1 KKMNEGVALKK
12 RTSDLIF
19 IVTLLAIIT
28 ATGAAVLL
36 CPTKSFSERE
46 NRSLQKLPS
55 LSWRSVLSRDFSRL
69 LGDFYSDQLPFREEL
84 GTIYSI
90 SELSLGK
97 RECNGV
103 FVGEGGVLVDLA
115 KKQSQDREI
124 LNVNLSSAKALQ
136 GRNGAVCF
144 WVPRSSDAFG
154 ERLPDALRELSS
166 KDVESVDCQLTER
179 MISEIS
185 RCKTPEEHYYRTD
198 HHWTTKGAYT
208 AYLLLSKELGYVP
221 YDESFFRVETVA
233 TDFLGTSFSK
243 SALPESAT
251 EPDRILLYRYNG
263 DGDVS
268 VTDRSS
274 EAKVRGL
281 YDLSALN
288 GYDKYRVFLGG
299 NYPHLSVS
307 LPTRSDEG
315 REKLLLLKDSFANS
329 LIPFLAL
336 HFDIEAVDPRYATVA
351 EMKALCESERFDKTL
366 VLCSLDTIL
375 NERSVGRFLDVIG

>member
-1 KKMNEGVALKK
+1 MKAVKKS
-12 RTSDLIF
+12 SDIIFLLLIF
-19 IVTLLAIIT
+19 IMIFGMGTAILLK
-28 ATGAAVLL
+28 
-36 CPTKSFSERE
+36 PQKSFSERE

-55 LSWRSVLSRDFSRL
+55 LSWRSVLSGDFSRL

-208 AYLLLSKELGYVP
+208 AYLLLSKELGYEP

-233 TDFLGTSFSK
+233 TNFLGTSFQ
-243 SALPESAT
+243 
-251 EPDRILLYRYNG
+251 
-263 DGDVS
+263 
-268 VTDRSS
+268 
-274 EAKVRGL
+274 KVR
-281 YDLSALN
+281 YP
-288 GYDKYRVFLGG
+288 RVRQSRTEFF
-299 NYPHLSVS
+299 STDITATATCR
-307 LPTRSDEG
+307 LPTDQARQRCADCTTSRRLTAMTSTVFFSEVITLTSRYRS
-315 REKLLLLKDSFANS
+315 
-329 LIPFLAL
+329 P
-336 HFDIEAVDPRYATVA
+336 HEA
-351 EMKALCESERFDKTL
+351 MKGA
-366 VLCSLDTIL
+366 
-375 NERSVGRFLDVIG
+375 RSCCC

>member
-1 KKMNEGVALKK
+1 MKK

-19 IVTLLAIIT
+19 IVTLLAIIA
-28 ATGAAVLL
+28 ATGAAVLF
-36 CPTKSFSERE
+36 CPAKSFSERE

-55 LSWRSVLSRDFSRL
+55 LSRRSVLSGDFSRL

-84 GTIYSI
+84 GAIYSM

-103 FVGEGGVLVDLA
+103 FVGEGGVLVDLP

-154 ERLPDALRELSS
+154 ERLPDVLRELSAE
-166 KDVESVDCQLTER
+166 DVESVDCQLTER

-208 AYLLLSKELGYVP
+208 AYLLLSKELGYEP

-243 SALPESAT
+243 SALPKSLAS
-251 EPDRILLYRYNG
+251 PDSIVLYRYAG
-263 DGDVS
+263 DESIIVS
-268 VTDRSS
+268 GNES
-274 EAKVRGL
+274 EVAGQGL
-281 YDLSALN
+281 YDFSALKK
-288 GYDKYRVFLGG
+288 YDKYRVFLGG
-299 NYPHLSVS
+299 NYAHLSIE
-307 LPTRSDEG
+307 LPTQNQGDRK
-315 REKLLLLKDSFANS
+315 KLLLIKDSFANS

-351 EMKALCESERFDKTL
+351 EMRALCESERFDKTL